1 MNNEKRTFKVLGMR
15 CAGCAANVE
24 GIAKRQPGVRTANVN
39 LAARELTV
47 EADGLLDTESLRRAV
62 ADGGFEML
70 DDDEA
75 AERQAAEAE
84 RRAYATM
91 RRDTIVAWAMVGAV
105 VTLGLLTEG
114 RGAGLWLQC
123 AAALAA
129 LVVPGRAFFRG
140 AWKHALH
147 GSTNMDTLV
156 ALSAS
161 VSFMFSLAVSVA
173 PDDSSVYGVRTYYEA
188 NVMIIAFVLTGKMME
203 ERAKRQTHTSIERL
217 MRLRPQTARVA
228 RDGREQTV
236 AASNLRTGDVI
247 IVRTGEQIAADGD
260 VTEGR
265 GLVDESMISGEPI
278 PVEKEPG
285 GHVRAGTTNLDGAF
299 TMRATTVGR
308 QTTLA
313 RIIATVREA
322 QGSKAPVQRLADK
335 ATRVFVPTVIA
346 LSLLTLCAWAALGGG
361 ISDGVGAAVAV
372 LVIACPCALGLAT
385 PTAIMVGIGRAAD
398 EHILVK
404 DAAALE
410 ELRRVD
416 TVVFDKTG
424 TLTEGRPSVESWE
437 WTAAAH
443 GREAGL
449 TAVALAAESRSTH
462 PLAVA
467 IAEWIGRERP
477 TTAATADGYASVAG
491 RGVRLT
497 AGGKEYW
504 MGNARMAGEMGAE
517 PGYTPT
523 TGSVVYMGQGAE
535 LLATVTLRDRVKAS
549 AAAAVDEL
557 KKMGIRPAMLT
568 GDRREAAEE
577 IAVQTGMDE
586 AVAEATPDAKLEY
599 LRRKQAEG
607 RRVAMVGDGIND
619 SPALAQA
626 DISIAMGSRAATAMD
641 VAQVTLTTSDPTLL
655 PRAVRLSRKTARII
669 RQNLFWASIYNVVA
683 IPLAAGALYPAWGL
697 TASPAVA
704 SAAMALSSFCVVMN
718 SLRIRTINN

>member
-1 MNNEKRTFKVLGMR
+1 MNNEKRTYKVLGMR

-24 GIAKRQPGVRTANVN
+24 GIAKRQPGVRDASVN
-39 LAARELTV
+39 LAAKTLTI
-47 EADGLLDTESLRRAV
+47 ETDGPVDAKSLQLAV

-70 DDDEA
+70 DEEDDEA
-75 AERQAAEAE
+75 DRRAAEAE

-91 RRDTIVAWAMVGAV
+91 RRDTAAAWALVAAIAAL
-105 VTLGLLTEG
+105 TLLTES
-114 RGAGLWLQC
+114 RGAWLWAQC
-123 AAALAA
+123 AVALAA

-140 AWKHALH
+140 AWKQARH
-147 GSTNMDTLV
+147 GSANMDTLV
-156 ALSAS
+156 ALSTS
-161 VSFMFSLAVSVA
+161 VSFLFSLAVSVA
-173 PDDSSVYGVRTYYEA
+173 PDDSSVYGTRTYYEA
-188 NVMIIAFVLTGKMME
+188 NVMIIAFVLTGKMLE
-203 ERAKRQTHTSIERL
+203 ERAKRQTRTSIERL
-217 MRLRPQTARVA
+217 MRLRPQTARVV

-236 AASNLRTGDVI
+236 AASELRTGDVI
-247 IVRTGEQIAADGD
+247 IVRTGEQVAADGD

-285 GHVRAGTTNLDGAF
+285 ARVKAGTTNQDGAF

-322 QGSKAPVQRLADK
+322 QGSKTPVQRLADK
-335 ATRVFVPTVIA
+335 AIRVFVPTVMTLA
-346 LSLLTLCAWAALGGG
+346 LLTLGLWVALGGG
-361 ISDGVGAAVAV
+361 AANGVGAAVAV

-398 EHILVK
+398 EHILIK

-424 TLTEGRPSVESWE
+424 TLTEGRPSVERWE
-437 WTAAAH
+437 WTAAAQ
-443 GREAGL
+443 GREAEL
-449 TAVALAAESRSTH
+449 TAVALAAEGRSTH
-462 PLAVA
+462 PLAMA
-467 IAEWIGRERP
+467 IVEWIGRERP

-497 AGGKEYW
+497 ADGREYW
-504 MGNARMAGEMGAE
+504 MGNARMAGEMGAA
-517 PGYTPT
+517 PPHAPT
-523 TGSVVYMGQGAE
+523 AGSVVYMGLGAE
-535 LLATVTLRDRVKAS
+535 LLATVSLRDRVKPT
-549 AAAAVDEL
+549 AAPAVDEL
-557 KKMGIRPAMLT
+557 KRMGVRSAMLT
-568 GDRREAAEE
+568 GDRREAADE
-577 IAVQTGMDE
+577 IAAQTGLDE
-586 AVAEATPDAKLEY
+586 VVAEASPEDKLEY
-599 LRRKQAEG
+599 VRRRQSEG

-626 DISIAMGSRAATAMD
+626 DISIAMGSGADIAMD

-669 RQNLFWASIYNVVA
+669 RQNLFWACIYNVVA
-683 IPLAAGALYPAWGL
+683 IPLAAGALYPALGV
-697 TASPAVA
+697 TTSPAVA
-704 SAAMALSSFCVVMN
+704 SAAMALSSFSVVMN
-718 SLRIRTINN
+718 SLRIKN

>member
-1 MNNEKRTFKVLGMR
+1 MNNEKRTYRVLGMR

-24 GIAKRQPGVRTANVN
+24 GIAKRQPGVCDASVN
-39 LAARELTV
+39 LAAKTLTV
-47 EADGLLDTESLRRAV
+47 ETDGSLDPEGLRHAISDV
-62 ADGGFEML
+62 GFEML
-70 DDDEA
+70 DDDET
-75 AERQAAEAE
+75 AE
-84 RRAYATM
+84 RRAAETERRSYATM
-91 RRDTIVAWAMVGAV
+91 RRDTIAAWALVVAV
-105 VTLGLLTEG
+105 VALNLLTES

-140 AWKHALH
+140 AWKQARH

-156 ALSAS
+156 ALSTS
-161 VSFMFSLAVSVA
+161 VSFLFSLAASVA
-173 PDDSSVYGVRTYYEA
+173 PDDSTAYGARTYYEA
-188 NVMIIAFVLTGKMME
+188 NVMIIAFVLTGKMLE
-203 ERAKRQTHTSIERL
+203 ERAKRQTRTSIERL
-217 MRLRPQTARVA
+217 MRLRPQTARVV

-236 AASNLRTGDVI
+236 AASELRAGDII
-247 IVRTGEQIAADGD
+247 IVRTGEQVAADGD

-265 GLVDESMISGEPI
+265 GQVDESMISGEPL

-285 GHVRAGTTNLDGAF
+285 SRVKAGTTNRDGAF
-299 TMRATTVGR
+299 RMRATTVGR
-308 QTTLA
+308 HTTLA

-322 QGSKAPVQRLADK
+322 QGSKAPAQRLADK
-335 ATRVFVPTVIA
+335 AIGVFVPTVIT
-346 LSLLTLCAWAALGGG
+346 LSLLTLCAWAVVGGDLPG
-361 ISDGVGAAVAV
+361 GVGAAVAV

-385 PTAIMVGIGRAAD
+385 PTAIMVGMGRAAD
-398 EHILVK
+398 EHILIK

-410 ELRRVD
+410 ELRRAD
-416 TVVFDKTG
+416 TMVFDKTG
-424 TLTEGRPSVESWE
+424 TLTVGSPSVEGWE
-437 WTAAAH
+437 WTAAAR
-443 GREAGL
+443 GREAEL
-449 TAVALAAESRSTH
+449 TAVALAAEGRSTH

-477 TTAATADGYASVAG
+477 TPSAEADEYASVAG

-523 TGSVVYMGQGAE
+523 TCNVVYMGQGAM

-549 AAAAVDEL
+549 AAAAVGEL
-557 KKMGIRPAMLT
+557 KKMGIRTAMLT

-577 IAVQTGMDE
+577 IAAQTGMDE
-586 AVAEATPDAKLEY
+586 VVAEATPEAKLEY
-599 LRRKQAEG
+599 VRRKQSEG

-626 DISIAMGSRAATAMD
+626 DISIAMGNGADIAMD

-669 RQNLFWASIYNVVA
+669 RQNLFWACIYNVVA

-718 SLRIRTINN
+718 SLRIRTIDN